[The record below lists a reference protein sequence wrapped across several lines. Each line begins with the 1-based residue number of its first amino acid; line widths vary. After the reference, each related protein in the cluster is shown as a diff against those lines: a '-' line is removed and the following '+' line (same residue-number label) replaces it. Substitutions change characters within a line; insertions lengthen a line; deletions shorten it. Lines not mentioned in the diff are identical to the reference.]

1 MDFQEI
7 YFNTQ
12 TTMLPAFPHF
22 RLGPYKLWERKLEL
36 LPSCTEMATNNLQL
50 TFPSVVVTTRCRP
63 GERDGEGGEVRGEEG
78 EVRDPG
84 RWRDVLGETVA
95 WV

>member
-1 MDFQEI
+1 
-7 YFNTQ
+7 
-12 TTMLPAFPHF
+12 
-22 RLGPYKLWERKLEL
+22 
-36 LPSCTEMATNNLQL
+36 MATNNLQL
-50 TFPSVVVTTRCRP
+50 TFPSVVVTTRRGP